1 MFTLFAIISG
11 VLNTVTVMQNGDL
24 TGFYGAYSGTVLVH
38 LVGLVTVLVIYAFMR
53 KGLPVRQKTP
63 AWIYMGGV
71 IGVGTVVFMTGAYRY
86 IDVTALTAL
95 GLLGQTLCS
104 IVVDQFG
111 LFGSEKHSFSVGRC
125 WAVLAVAAGAAV
137 MIFPMDD
144 TALVGVLM
152 ALGSG
157 VTIVCAR
164 VLNGRLALRQGAMRS
179 TVMNYVTGL
188 LTAAV
193 FMLLLGRGEPL
204 WTAPAISSNWFM
216 YLGGAFGVGM
226 IMLLNV
232 TVPRI
237 SSFAF
242 TLLAFVGQISSSLLL
257 DTLLQGVFSTRNL
270 LGGILVAVGLTLDA
284 WLTKKQAHEHAA

>member
-24 TGFYGAYSGTVLVH
+24 TEFYGAYSGTVLVH
-38 LVGLVTVLVIYAFMR
+38 LVGLVTVLMIYAFMR
-53 KGLPVRQKTP
+53 RSLPAQQKAP
-63 AWIYMGGV
+63 AWMYMGGV

-95 GLLGQTLCS
+95 GLLGQTLSS

-111 LFGSEKHSFSVGRC
+111 LFGSEKHSFHMGRC

-137 MIFPMDD
+137 MIFPMDG
-144 TALVGVLM
+144 TSLVGVLM

-179 TVMNYVTGL
+179 TVMNYLTGL
-188 LTAAV
+188 LTSALV
-193 FMLLLGRGEPL
+193 MLMLGRGEPL
-204 WTAPAISSNWFM
+204 WTAPAMSSNWFM

-242 TLLAFVGQISSSLLL
+242 TLLAFVGQILSSLLL
-257 DTLLQGVFSTRNL
+257 DTLLSGAFSMRNL
-270 LGGILVAVGLTLDA
+270 LGGVLVAVGLTLDA
-284 WLTKKQAHEHAA
+284 WLTKRQSHVQAG